1 MKSVKDI
8 TAPKAWDLLNS
19 NPKAILIDTRTEAE
33 WKSVGTPLLEGK
45 IFRISSHN
53 APFMMANPKFL
64 EELNKEIAD
73 KTVPVIFMCK
83 TSGRSRIAADIALND
98 GYNDCYVVSDGFMG
112 TNSETG
118 WLNSKLP
125 YEIL

>member
-8 TAPKAWDLLNS
+8 TAPNAWDLLNLS
-19 NPKAILIDTRTEAE
+19 PNAVLIDTRTEAE
-33 WKSVGTPLLEGK
+33 WKSVGTPKLKGR
-45 IFRISSHN
+45 IFKISSHI
-53 APFMMANPKFL
+53 APFMTANPNFL
-64 EELNKEIAD
+64 EELNKEITD
-73 KTVPVIFMCK
+73 KNIPVIFMCK

-98 GYNDCYVVSDGFMG
+98 GYTDCYVVSDGFMG
-112 TNSETG
+112 TNSENG